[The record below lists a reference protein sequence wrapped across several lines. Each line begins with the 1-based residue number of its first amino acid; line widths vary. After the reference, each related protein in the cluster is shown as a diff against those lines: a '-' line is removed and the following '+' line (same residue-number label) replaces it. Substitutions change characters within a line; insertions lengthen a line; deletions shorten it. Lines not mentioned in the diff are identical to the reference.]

1 MQFELMPLGDRAIV
15 LRLSQNKGTEE
26 WRAMAAAA
34 AIVER
39 EASTWIVDA
48 VPAYDTLTVIYDPL
62 RLLAVAERQNG
73 ETAYRMAEWLL
84 SDLIGSRTGKDDW
97 DREQPFQTIQIP
109 VRYGDEYGPDLE
121 EAAER
126 SGLSAQQFIE
136 HHAAAPYT
144 VAMIGF
150 MPGFPYLSGLPEQLA
165 QPRKAVPRAAVP
177 AGSVGIAG
185 GQTGIYP
192 QSTPGGW
199 QLIGRTSVKLYDIN
213 REPPVLLKA
222 GDHVH
227 FVPVD
232 RLEEEVETAAAGNV
246 IVEKHLGLDEGTDSV
261 IVEKRLGLDEG
272 TDSVIAEKHLGPDE
286 DAPAPFVAIERPG
299 MWTAIQHTG
308 EAGLRAYG
316 IPAGGAM
323 DRYALRVANLLTG
336 NEPSAAGLEL
346 TLAGPELV
354 FGADQL
360 IAICGAPMSPTI
372 DGEELPMWRPIWI
385 RSGAVLRFGHASSG
399 CRAYV
404 AAAGGLE
411 ARRANVGRR
420 LAAGDRVPMQGGA
433 ELSSWAAA
441 WAAALAEKAGS
452 RNWAAAC
459 WFAQPSAYGGGASE
473 DGIVLRAMPGSEYGQ
488 FSEAARELFF
498 RERYRVAPASNRMGC
513 RLEGAPLERTARA
526 ELLSHGVTPGTVQVP
541 QGGAPIVL
549 AADCQTTGGYP
560 KIAHVANVD
569 MPLLAQARPGDWLTF
584 KHITLEEAQQLDL
597 EVERELQLLAAS
609 IRSRLP
615 LA

>member
-1 MQFELMPLGDRAIV
+1 MQFELLPLGDRAIV
-15 LRLSQNKGTEE
+15 LRLAQNKGTEG

-39 EASTWIVDA
+39 EASSWIVDA

-62 RLLAVAERQNG
+62 RLLAMANQLDEESAYQMAER
-73 ETAYRMAEWLL
+73 LL
-84 SDLIGSRTGKDDW
+84 SELIGSRTGKDDW
-97 DREQPFQTIQIP
+97 DREQPLQAIQIP
-109 VRYGDEYGPDLE
+109 VCYGGEYGPDLE

-126 SGLSAQQFIE
+126 SGLSARQFIE

-150 MPGFPYLSGLPEQLA
+150 MPGFPYLSGLPEELT

-199 QLIGRTSVKLYDIN
+199 QLIGRTSVKLYDID

-232 RLEEEVETAAAGNV
+232 RLEEEDEAAAAGS
-246 IVEKHLGLDEGTDSV
+246 L
-261 IVEKRLGLDEG
+261 
-272 TDSVIAEKHLGPDE
+272 IAEKQLGPDGGIQ
-286 DAPAPFVAIERPG
+286 APFVSIKRPG

-323 DRYALRVANLLTG
+323 DRYALRVANLLAG

-372 DGEELPMWRPIWI
+372 DGEELPMWRPLWV

-411 ARRANVGRR
+411 ARRASIGRR

-433 ELSSWAAA
+433 ELSRWAAA

-452 RNWAAAC
+452 RNWAAAS
-459 WFAQPSAYGGGASE
+459 WFAQPSVYGGGASE

-513 RLEGAPLERTARA
+513 RLEGTPLERTVRA

-560 KIAHVANVD
+560 KIAHVATAD

-584 KHITLEEAQQLDL
+584 KRITLEEAQLLDL
-597 EVERELQLLAAS
+597 EVERELKLLTAS

-615 LA
+615 RN

>member
-1 MQFELMPLGDRAIV
+1 MQYELLPLGDRAIV

-26 WRAMAAAA
+26 WRAMAAVAA
-34 AIVER
+34 AVER
-39 EASTWIVDA
+39 EASTWIMDA
-48 VPAYDTLTVIYDPL
+48 VPAYDTVTVIYDPS
-62 RLLAVAERQNG
+62 RLLALANPLEG
-73 ETAYRMAEWLL
+73 ETAYSLAERLL
-84 SDLIGSRTGKDDW
+84 HKLIDSRTGSDW
-97 DREQPFQTIQIP
+97 NREHPFQTIEIP
-109 VRYGDEYGPDLE
+109 VCYGGEHGPDLK

-126 SGLSAQQFIE
+126 SGLSAQQFVE
-136 HHAAAPYT
+136 RHAAAPYT

-199 QLIGRTSVKLYDIN
+199 QLIGRTAVKLYDID

-222 GDHVH
+222 GDRVR
-227 FVPVD
+227 FVPAD
-232 RLEEEVETAAAGNV
+232 RLEEEEKAADNGE
-246 IVEKHLGLDEGTDSV
+246 ILMKQDE
-261 IVEKRLGLDEG
+261 L
-272 TDSVIAEKHLGPDE
+272 AESDFR
-286 DAPAPFVAIERPG
+286 PFAAIERPG
-299 MWTAIQHTG
+299 MWTAIQHGG

-323 DRYALRVANLLTG
+323 DRYALRVANLLVG
-336 NEPSAAGLEL
+336 NDTSAAGLEL

-354 FGADQL
+354 FSADQL
-360 IAICGAPMSPTI
+360 ITICGAPMSPTI
-372 DGEELPMWRPIWI
+372 DGEELPMWRPVWV

-411 ARRANVGRR
+411 GRRATVGRR

-433 ELSSWAAA
+433 ELSRWAAA

-452 RNWAAAC
+452 RNWAAAS
-459 WFAQPSAYGGGASE
+459 WFAQPSVYGGGASE
-473 DGIVLRAMPGSEYGQ
+473 AGIVLRAMPGSEYGQ

-513 RLEGAPLERTARA
+513 RLEGAPLERLARG

-560 KIAHVANVD
+560 KIAHVATID

-584 KHITLEEAQQLDL
+584 KRITLEEAQLLDL
-597 EVERELQLLAAS
+597 EGERELQLLAAS

-615 LA
+615 LP